1 MKSFRARLTE
11 LAIEAELKNYDISEH
26 MEIIKNKMKNY
37 AHERKFTIRLFKPK
51 PNTSVVTGFNFDTVY
66 QTFIPDNIEP
76 HAYMKLFITA
86 LKDLGFADEDI
97 EKSAGEEKEYYY
109 YTIKVEW

>member
-11 LAIEAELKNYDISEH
+11 LAIEAELKNYDISNHIEK
-26 MEIIKNKMKNY
+26 IKNKMQNHAIK
-37 AHERKFTIRLFKPK
+37 RKFIIRLFKPK
-51 PNTSVVTGFNFDTVY
+51 LNTGFAIGANFDTVY

-76 HAYMKLFITA
+76 YAYMKLFITA
-86 LKDLGFADEDI
+86 LKDLGFEDEDI